1 MTTRPPP
8 LFYFNT
14 ITFNSGYY
22 TIVDEAPLTESKAD
36 ARYLIKTQTDTTN
49 QLQTFSGGITF
60 SGIINGP
67 SIVSSLIKTENV

>member
-1 MTTRPPP
+1 MTTKPPP

-36 ARYLIKTQTDTTN
+36 ARYLIKLRPIQRTN
-49 QLQTFSGGITF
+49 FKHFLE
-60 SGIINGP
+60 
-67 SIVSSLIKTENV
+67 V